1 MPPTILI
8 ASMMNGK
15 EKSLLDYLPSY
26 FSNPMFITGFIT
38 GFSSAA
44 ILFKAL
50 HKFT

>member
-15 EKSLLDYLPSY
+15 EKSLLDYIPSY
-26 FSNPMFITGFIT
+26 FNDPMFILGFVT

-44 ILFKAL
+44 IFFRAL
-50 HKFT
+50 HKIS

>member
-15 EKSLLDYLPSY
+15 EKSLLDYIPSY
-26 FSNPMFITGFIT
+26 FNDPMFIVGFVT

-44 ILFKAL
+44 ILFRSL
-50 HKFT
+50 YKFT

>member
-1 MPPTILI
+1 MPPTVLL
-8 ASMMNGK
+8 ASMMRGR
-15 EKSLLDYLPSY
+15 EKSLLDYFPSY
-26 FSNPMFITGFIT
+26 FNDPMFITGFIT